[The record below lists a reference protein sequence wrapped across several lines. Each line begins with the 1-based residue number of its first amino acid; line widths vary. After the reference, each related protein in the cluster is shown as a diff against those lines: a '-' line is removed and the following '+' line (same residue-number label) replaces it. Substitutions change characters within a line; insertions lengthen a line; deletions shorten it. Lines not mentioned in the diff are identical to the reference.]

1 MTVNMTSTQFVSS
14 MNETFFRPTFYI
26 SGLYN
31 IPHAKYYYVF
41 LCFVYAVTVLGN
53 SFIMGT
59 IYLAQSLH
67 TAKYIAVF
75 NLAFSDLCGS
85 SALVPKLLDMFLF
98 DNQYISY
105 GACLANMFFVYCFM
119 TLQSLTLLALAYD
132 RLVAICFPLR
142 YHAVVTKTAMS
153 LIIGIMW
160 IVSVTVNALLVS
172 LVTRLSFCRSTTVN
186 SYFCDHGP
194 IYKLACNDK
203 SINSVMGYVCTAAL
217 LYIPLILI
225 TISYVCIGVALR
237 KIARGGEQIKAM
249 KTCTSHII
257 LVALFYVPIISI
269 YTAALTTSIDTN
281 IRIINTALTQTIP
294 PMLNPI
300 IYTLK
305 TEEVMQSIKVLYK
318 RSKMKSAM
326 KQAEARRRRHQCPPQ
341 RQAKPLVRFLR
352 RLPQC
357 QRSRRHPT
365 RRRANPHSRVTVP
378 VPVTL
383 NVSVTLSPFVS
394 VPVPISVSVHVSVVV
409 LAPVFFPLSCSR

>member
-1 MTVNMTSTQFVSS
+1 MTANMSSIQSMSS

-41 LCFVYAVTVLGN
+41 LGFVYAVTVLGN
-53 SFIMGT
+53 SFIMGI
-59 IYLAQSLH
+59 IYLARSLH
-67 TAKYIAVF
+67 TAKYVAVF

-85 SALVPKLLDMFLF
+85 SALIPKLLDTFLF

-142 YHAVVTKTAMS
+142 YHAIVTKTAMS
-153 LIIGIMW
+153 VIIGIMW
-160 IVSVTVNALLVS
+160 FVSVTINALLVS

-203 SINSVMGYVCTAAL
+203 SINSIMGYVCTAAL

-225 TISYVCIGVALR
+225 TISYVCIGFALH
-237 KIARGGEQIKAM
+237 KIARGNEQTKAM
-249 KTCTSHII
+249 KTCTSHVM

-281 IRIINTALTQTIP
+281 IRIINTAMTQTIP

-305 TEEVMQSIKVLYK
+305 TEEVMQAIKVLYK
-318 RSKMKSAM
+318 RFKLKMPIKLAM
-326 KQAEARRRRHQCPPQ
+326 G
-341 RQAKPLVRFLR
+341 
-352 RLPQC
+352 
-357 QRSRRHPT
+357 
-365 RRRANPHSRVTVP
+365 N
-378 VPVTL
+378 
-383 NVSVTLSPFVS
+383 
-394 VPVPISVSVHVSVVV
+394 
-409 LAPVFFPLSCSR
+409 

>member
-1 MTVNMTSTQFVSS
+1 MTSTQFVSS

-31 IPHAKYYYVF
+31 IPHAKYYYAF

-59 IYLAQSLH
+59 IYLVRSLH
-67 TAKYIAVF
+67 TAKYLAVF

-85 SALVPKLLDMFLF
+85 SALIPKLLDMFLF

-105 GACLANMFFVYCFM
+105 EACLANMFFVYSFM

-142 YHAVVTKTAMS
+142 YHAVVTKKAMS

-160 IVSVTVNALLVS
+160 IVSVTLDALLVS

-186 SYFCDHGP
+186 SYFCDHAL
-194 IYKLACNDK
+194 ISKLACNDTFVD
-203 SINSVMGYVCTAAL
+203 SIMGYVCISVL

-225 TISYVCIGVALR
+225 TSSYICIGLALQ
-237 KIARGGEQIKAM
+237 KIAHVQQTKAM
-249 KTCTSHII
+249 KTCSSHVI
-257 LVALFYVPIISI
+257 LVALFYVPIISV
-269 YTAALTTSIDTN
+269 YTAGFTTFVDTN
-281 IRIINTALTQTIP
+281 VRIINTALTHTIP

-305 TEEVMQSIKVLYK
+305 TEEVMNSVKVLFK
-318 RSKMKSAM
+318 RSKVKSALN
-326 KQAEARRRRHQCPPQ
+326 RP
-341 RQAKPLVRFLR
+341 VR
-352 RLPQC
+352 
-357 QRSRRHPT
+357 T
-365 RRRANPHSRVTVP
+365 
-378 VPVTL
+378 
-383 NVSVTLSPFVS
+383 
-394 VPVPISVSVHVSVVV
+394 
-409 LAPVFFPLSCSR
+409 